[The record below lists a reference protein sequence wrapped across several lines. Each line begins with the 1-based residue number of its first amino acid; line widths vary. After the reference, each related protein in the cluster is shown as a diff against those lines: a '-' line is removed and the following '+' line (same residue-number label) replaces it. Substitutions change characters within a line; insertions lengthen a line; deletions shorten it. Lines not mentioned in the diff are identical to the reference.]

1 MATAG
6 QNSIDPTTVKR
17 FLGEA
22 MRVYEKLDAQKI
34 ANMNECRQIR
44 APLKDIKKA
53 AKNAGLP
60 KAAFNS
66 LIKSELAKR
75 TYDRAVE
82 NATPEDDEDVEAWE
96 QMRAIANEG
105 DLFDAAVKANAPT
118 GDDETDLRPRH
129 LRDQEAERLRE
140 NGERV
145 MMGIKKLDE
154 KAAVIGLPGAD
165 ATEA

>member
-1 MATAG
+1 MVTQG

-22 MRVYEKLDAQKI
+22 MRVYEKLEAQKI
-34 ANMNECRQIR
+34 ANMNECREIR

-60 KAAFNS
+60 KDAFNA

-75 TYDRAVE
+75 VYERAVE
-82 NATPEDDEDVEAWE
+82 NATPEDDEDKEAWE
-96 QMRAIANEG
+96 QMREIASEG
-105 DLFDAAVKANAPT
+105 DLFDAALKAHDA
-118 GDDETDLRPRH
+118 GEDEPDVRPRH
-129 LRDQEAERLRE
+129 LREKEADRVARE
-140 NGERV
+140 NAEKIEK
-145 MMGIKKLDE
+145 GIKPLGE
-154 KAAVIGLPGAD
+154 KQIGLPGAD